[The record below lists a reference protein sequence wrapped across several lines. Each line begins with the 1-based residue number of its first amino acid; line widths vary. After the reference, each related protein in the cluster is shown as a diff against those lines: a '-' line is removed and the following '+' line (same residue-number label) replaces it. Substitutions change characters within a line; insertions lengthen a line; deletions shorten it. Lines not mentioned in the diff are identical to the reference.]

1 MSKFKILTNFK
12 IIYCYIHHIIKV
24 RKEGKDSIISQNY
37 ERRCWKCHSL
47 TLMISM
53 KSVVEFGGGRNVNQ
67 GKACE

>member
-1 MSKFKILTNFK
+1 M
-12 IIYCYIHHIIKV
+12 KV

-53 KSVVEFGGGRNVNQ
+53 KSVVE
-67 GKACE
+67 